1 MAAKHPANDPGLAPD
16 INNGIDYRGK
26 VAYDMDMGTPDKV
39 FTCASCHSG
48 GIMTFDRD
56 TGKRHD
62 EIEIWDDTKDG
73 TGFYSKASYTDSEVD
88 GDLFSYTPD
97 EEARGYIGMPHKF
110 NWKKSGVLD
119 TDCLLCHSDRS
130 LAEEEN
136 LVVKTTNGWSAANPT
151 PANPRVFVFVKKDP
165 TGKVVEI
172 SLGFPPQLTQDEA
185 QKGYTIDSAAF
196 YSDPLERLVAVYYGD
211 VIQKVIGAELQNSG
225 VDPST
230 LNQQQMM
237 AIQSFTIGVITGYLK
252 HGMTTGFTI
261 PYSQLSQKIGV
272 DLKDFTY
279 NDSDFNNRLSGFFG
293 QFYLDLGAPNFSA
306 RDYLRNAF
314 YESTTEGQPY
324 VGSGFFL
331 RAASP
336 QNNYTYKISDTDK
349 TVPFVRLARAG
360 HFFGWAAT
368 GTLMAIA
375 DPNDPSKP
383 LAFVRLEKQKDGTFK
398 AVAYYAE
405 DADLDNVKLPILET
419 DGHYTLIKPNP
430 DTQTDGVS
438 VSHQGDSDKDLSLMC
453 AQCHFAVPD
462 TENRWRDPY
471 GNSYPSWYVRRGII
485 GLGADVV
492 KRAAVCAPDEKQ
504 NDPSVAPIA
513 ITPDGEMPQYNSMQ
527 DAQNITQGLPVGYD
541 VHMAKDGGNLSCLS
555 CHGQDNLSEEER
567 EHHNPHNFLK
577 GNDPAGEVM
586 PALDYNPSVRT
597 CTSCHWGTDANA
609 AKAHEAWFGPAAG
622 AHISSIE
629 CQVCHIPYKTYWTFR
644 FFDDSLG
651 YVNQFDDR
659 LMKFDKSTGTVN
671 QFPPEWAIPAFGPT
685 PTYGLNFSYVIA
697 QTSDDGED
705 TVLPITSVDMDP
717 YRALMRVGNSQFGL
731 WEIKPGLFP
740 WRWAPAIIKRWTI
753 DDKGNPVLRAG
764 LINPIQVFTWM
775 DAATGRALF
784 TREMNMAID
793 GVAYDSNG
801 KPLGRSTIDPEDPD
815 KSVPGLTIDPK
826 TGKIAF
832 KIHYIDGNPGGLPDY
847 IDDDDGDMVPE
858 ISTDAEYEA
867 LKTALKQI
875 LDHED
880 PGHPHNPVIMTFMA
894 PFGVDHG
901 VLPAEYALGAQ
912 RTGPL
917 SCNACHNPDESKN
930 RLSPAVWEG
939 DENAGREV
947 TLTVRAL
954 PELAIKESKENH
966 AWFLPEGTKI
976 EDGKFVITQGAL
988 CRVTSVK
995 VESKDYAAFFLVT
1008 PDGTVTGPN
1017 WNEITVAVQ
1026 PGTVDTPTAIKVEKV
1041 EENSIEDSALSA
1053 AKSAGLG
1060 TPVLATEIYNIH
1072 TKTNSFNEP
1081 VTFTVRYDPSKV
1093 VNKVVVLASEDGKNW
1108 SVVTT
1113 TNVDPNNP
1121 FVSFARTKLSY
1132 FAVVGEAPSLNN
1144 FNIVLPKETISSNQ
1158 GTAAT
1163 LTVNLNGEEFKVDV
1177 QTENASIE
1185 GVAPEDTV
1193 KQIAEDKKIAKVLTQ
1208 ISVSPQADTFT
1219 ITLSNLPTDAVT
1231 NATVATDRGTVTNI
1245 SRDTENGT
1253 ITATI
1258 STTTTRA
1265 TEPVTVVVGE
1275 PLTAITP
1282 VETTTAT
1289 VTGGGGG
1296 GCSIA
1301 PETAPA
1307 SGIASFLTM
1316 LSGIAGLFIGRR
1328 KRRN

>member
-62 EIEIWDDTKDG
+62 EIESWDDTKDG

-97 EEARGYIGMPHKF
+97 EESRGYIGMPHKF

-130 LAEEEN
+130 LAEKEN
-136 LVVKTTNGWSAANPT
+136 LVVKTANGWNAANPT

-172 SLGFPPQLTQDEA
+172 SMGFPPQLTQDEA

-211 VIQKVIGAELQNSG
+211 VIQKVIGAELQNSN

-261 PYSQLSQKIGV
+261 PYSQLKQKIGV

-324 VGSGFFL
+324 VGAGFFV

-336 QNNYTYKISDTDK
+336 QNNYSYNPMKDTDK

-360 HFFGWAAT
+360 HFYGWSAT

-375 DPNDPSKP
+375 DPNDPSRP
-383 LAFVRLEKQKDGTFK
+383 LAFVRLEKQSDGTFK

-430 DTQTDGVS
+430 DTETAGVT

-462 TENRWRDPY
+462 TENRWTVD
-471 GNSYPSWYVRRGII
+471 GKHTFPSWYVRRGII

-492 KRAAVCAPDEKQ
+492 KRAAVCAPDERQ

-513 ITPDGEMPQYNSMQ
+513 ITPDGEMAKYNSMQ
-527 DAQNITQGLPVGYD
+527 DAQSVTEGLPVGYD

-577 GNDPAGEVM
+577 GNDSAGEVM
-586 PALDYNPSVRT
+586 PALDYNPSVKT

-609 AKAHEAWFGPAAG
+609 AEAHKAWFGPAAG
-622 AHISSIE
+622 AHISAIE

-659 LMKFDKSTGTVN
+659 LMKFDKSTGTVY

-697 QTSDDGED
+697 QTSDDGKD
-705 TVLPITSVDMDP
+705 TVLPITGIDMDP

-731 WEIKPGLFP
+731 WEIKPGFFP

-753 DDKGNPVLRAG
+753 DDKGNPVLKAG
-764 LINPIQVFTWM
+764 LISPIQVFTWV
-775 DAATGRALF
+775 DASTGRALF

-867 LKTALKQI
+867 LKTALKQV

-901 VLPAEYALGAQ
+901 VLPAEYALGSQ
-912 RTGPL
+912 RSGPL

-930 RLSPAVWEG
+930 RLSPAVWKGNES
-939 DENAGREV
+939 AGREV

-954 PELAIKESKENH
+954 PELAIKESKDNH
-966 AWFLPEGTKI
+966 AWFLPKGTKV

-988 CRVTSVK
+988 CRVESVK
-995 VESKDYAAFFLVT
+995 VESKDYAGFFLVT

-1017 WNEITVAVQ
+1017 WDEISVSVQ

-1041 EENSIEDSALSA
+1041 EDPSVEESALSA
-1053 AKSAGLG
+1053 AKSSGIG
-1060 TPVLATEIYNIH
+1060 TPVLATEIYDIH
-1072 TKTNSFNEP
+1072 TKTDSFKEP
-1081 VTFTVRYDPSKV
+1081 VTFTVKYDPSKV
-1093 VNKVVVLASEDGKNW
+1093 AGKIVVLASEDGKNW

-1113 TNVDPNNP
+1113 GTVDPNNP
-1121 FVSFARTKLSY
+1121 YVTFARTKLSY
-1132 FAVVGEAPSLNN
+1132 FAIAGEAPSS
-1144 FNIVLPKETISSNQ
+1144 VPTS
-1158 GTAAT
+1158 G
-1163 LTVNLNGEEFKVDV
+1163 
-1177 QTENASIE
+1177 NAS
-1185 GVAPEDTV
+1185 
-1193 KQIAEDKKIAKVLTQ
+1193 
-1208 ISVSPQADTFT
+1208 VS
-1219 ITLSNLPTDAVT
+1219 
-1231 NATVATDRGTVTNI
+1231 G
-1245 SRDTENGT
+1245 
-1253 ITATI
+1253 
-1258 STTTTRA
+1258 
-1265 TEPVTVVVGE
+1265 
-1275 PLTAITP
+1275 
-1282 VETTTAT
+1282 
-1289 VTGGGGG
+1289 GGGGG

-1301 PETAPA
+1301 PEAAPA
-1307 SGIASFLTM
+1307 SGIGSLLTM

-1328 KRRN
+1328 RKKS